1 MVRLR
6 FAPSPTGYLH
16 VGGARTALFN
26 FLYAKKMGG
35 KFVLRIEDTDVERS
49 EKEFEE
55 GLIKALKWLGLNW
68 DEGPDVGGE
77 FGPYRQSE
85 RLDIYRKYAQKL
97 IDEGKAYEVYAYPEE
112 IESLREKL
120 LSEGKPPHYTRE
132 MLESFT
138 TPERKKEYEEK
149 GLKPAIYFSM
159 PRKEYVLN
167 DIVKGE
173 VVFKEGTVGDF
184 AIIRSNGIPIYNFAC
199 VIDDYLM
206 KITHVIR
213 GDDHL
218 SNTVKQI
225 ALYEAFGWET
235 PQFGHVSMILGPDAK
250 KLSKRHGATSVE
262 EFKERGYLPEAVVNF
277 LALLGWSHPEG
288 KEIMSL
294 EEMIDAFSLERLGK
308 NPAIFDPKKL
318 KWMNAEHFRNLSDEK
333 ALEVSKP
340 YLLKYSTEKD
350 IENNKEWFI
359 NLIKAIKDRV
369 EELTE
374 IPYLVEFFFVEPEC
388 KIELSQ
394 EVKDVYKKLIIEIS
408 NIDDWNEKTI
418 YQAFK
423 NAMKGSKVKGK
434 DFYMNLRI
442 VLTGREEGPELIDV
456 VYLLGKEKII
466 NRIKKHLG

>member
-26 FLYAKKMGG
+26 FLYARRMKG
-35 KFVLRIEDTDVERS
+35 KFILRIEDTDIERS

-55 GLIKALKWLGLNW
+55 GLINALKWLGLEW

-77 FGPYRQSE
+77 YGPYRQSE
-85 RLDIYRKYAQKL
+85 RLEIYHKYANRL
-97 IDEGKAYEVYAYPEE
+97 IEEDKAYEVYAYPEE
-112 IESLREKL
+112 IEKLREEL
-120 LSEGKPPHYTRE
+120 LAKRKAPHYTRE
-132 MLESFT
+132 MLEKFT

-173 VVFKEGTVGDF
+173 VTFKEGTVGDF
-184 AIIRSNGIPIYNFAC
+184 AIIRSNGVPIYNFAC

-225 ALYEAFGWET
+225 ALYEALGWEI

-262 EFKERGYLPEAVVNF
+262 EFRERGYLPQAVVNF

-288 KEIMSL
+288 KEIMTM
-294 EEMIDAFSLERLGK
+294 EEMISVFSLDRLGK

-318 KWMNAEHFRNLSDEK
+318 KWMNAEHFRNLDEEGILK
-333 ALEVSKP
+333 VSKP
-340 YLLKYSTEKD
+340 YLMKFVSEEEIDKD
-350 IENNKEWFI
+350 KKWFVRLL
-359 NLIKAIKDRV
+359 NAIKDRV
-369 EELTE
+369 EELID
-374 IPYLVEFFFVEPEC
+374 IPHLIEFFFIEPEVN
-388 KIELSQ
+388 ISLSE
-394 EVKDVYKKLIIEIS
+394 EVKEVYKKLIEEINKIEE
-408 NIDDWNEKTI
+408 WNEQKI

-434 DFYMNLRI
+434 EFYMNLRI
-442 VLTGREEGPELIDV
+442 VLTGREEGPELIDI
-456 VYLLGKEKII
+456 VYLLGKQKLIS
-466 NRIKKHLG
+466 RLQKHLR